1 MEFRILGPLE
11 ANDGETAIPLGPEK
25 QRALLAVLLLNAD
38 RIVSQQR
45 IAEEL
50 WDIAPDTAPKAIQ
63 THVSRLRKVLPEG
76 VLRTRPPGYVLEL
89 VPGQLDLHRFEEL
102 RDEGRVALAGSDPE
116 RAAARLAE
124 ALSLWR
130 GPALAEFASEPLW
143 RSEGARL
150 EELHLATLEELI
162 EAKLALR
169 KESEL
174 VGQLEGLVA
183 RYPLRERLRGQLMLA
198 LYRAGRQAE
207 ALSVYQ
213 DGRRTLV
220 EELGL
225 EPSRALQELERA
237 ILRHDASLDAA
248 PERDQRWAAPAER
261 QADAA
266 LVYGAESGPFV
277 GRERELGMLNDLL
290 AEALAGRGRLVLLA
304 GEPGVGKTRTAT
316 ELARHASALGARVL
330 WGRCYEREGAPPY
343 WPWLQAIRPYVA
355 TCQPDRLR
363 TELGAGA
370 GAIADVLP
378 EVRERLGDV
387 KSPQPLPDERQA
399 RFSLLDAIA
408 AFLRRAAHREPLV
421 LVLEDLHA
429 ADAAS
434 LALLDFVAR
443 ELEAARLLV
452 VGMYRDVEV
461 GRGHPLRQTL
471 AELARDRLYE
481 RLALSGLAPEE
492 VASFIAATLGDEASP
507 SLVAAVHDRTAG
519 NPLFM
524 TEIVRILVHEGK
536 RDWDGGVPEGVREVI
551 GIRLDRVSPE
561 CNQLLSVAAVI
572 GREFGL
578 DQLSPLGDGKTDDE
592 LLALVEEALAA
603 RLVDEA
609 TASPGHFRFAHPL
622 IRETLEAELSS
633 ARRVRLHCRI
643 ATALESLYGASAA
656 DHAAELAYHF
666 AEAET
671 VVGPDK
677 VVHYCRLAGEQ
688 AYSAHAYDDA
698 IAHFQRALAAREGSA
713 MDDETADLVFA
724 LVRSEFLGRDRL
736 DLEGALERMRQAFE
750 YHLDAGY
757 RQRAVDIA
765 AHPIPPVWGPTAV
778 PALLARALELTDP
791 DSLDAGRILAN
802 IGRFA
807 GTNDGNFEAA
817 RDAFDR
823 SVAIARQH

>member
-11 ANDGETAIPLGPEK
+11 AVEDDAAIPLGPEK
-25 QRALLAVLLLNAD
+25 QRALLAVLLLNAN
-38 RIVSQQR
+38 RIVSRQR

-102 RDEGRVALAGSDPE
+102 RQEGRVALAGNDPE
-116 RAAARLAE
+116 RAAARLSE

-150 EELHLATLEELI
+150 EELHLATLEELA
-162 EAKLALR
+162 EANLALG
-169 KESEL
+169 KEGEL

-183 RYPLRERLRGQLMLA
+183 RYPLRERLRGQLMLT

-213 DGRRTLV
+213 DGRRKLV

-248 PERDQRWAAPAER
+248 PGRDQMAAVAPAER
-261 QADAA
+261 QTDHAA
-266 LVYGAESGPFV
+266 AMYGAESGLFV
-277 GRERELGMLNDLL
+277 GRERELGVLSDLL

-304 GEPGVGKTRTAT
+304 GEPGVGKTRAAA
-316 ELARHASALGARVL
+316 ELARRASALGARVL

-355 TCQPDRLR
+355 TCPPDRLR
-363 TELGAGA
+363 IELGPGA

-378 EVRERLGDV
+378 EVRERLGEV
-387 KSPQPLPDERQA
+387 ESPRPLPDERQA
-399 RFSLLDAIA
+399 RFRLLDAIA
-408 AFLRRAAHREPLV
+408 AFLRRAAQREPLV

-492 VASFIAATLGDEASP
+492 VARFIAATLGDEPSP

-524 TEIVRILVHEGK
+524 TEIVRILVQEGK

-551 GIRLDRVSPE
+551 GIRLDRLSPE
-561 CNQLLSVAAVI
+561 CNQLLKVAAVI

-578 DQLSPLGDGKTDDE
+578 DQLSPLVDGKTDDE

-603 RLVDEA
+603 RLVDR
-609 TASPGHFRFAHPL
+609 GHR
-622 IRETLEAELSS
+622 
-633 ARRVRLHCRI
+633 
-643 ATALESLYGASAA
+643 
-656 DHAAELAYHF
+656 
-666 AEAET
+666 
-671 VVGPDK
+671 
-677 VVHYCRLAGEQ
+677 
-688 AYSAHAYDDA
+688 
-698 IAHFQRALAAREGSA
+698 RALAASA
-713 MDDETADLVFA
+713 
-724 LVRSEFLGRDRL
+724 S
-736 DLEGALERMRQAFE
+736 
-750 YHLDAGY
+750 
-757 RQRAVDIA
+757 
-765 AHPIPPVWGPTAV
+765 PT
-778 PALLARALELTDP
+778 R
-791 DSLDAGRILAN
+791 
-802 IGRFA
+802 
-807 GTNDGNFEAA
+807 
-817 RDAFDR
+817 
-823 SVAIARQH
+823 